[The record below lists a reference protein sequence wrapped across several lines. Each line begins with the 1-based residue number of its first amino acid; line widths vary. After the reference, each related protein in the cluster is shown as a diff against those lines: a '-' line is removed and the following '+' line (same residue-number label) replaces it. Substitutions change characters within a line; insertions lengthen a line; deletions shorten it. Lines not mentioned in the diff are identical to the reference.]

1 MRPVRAVPIPG
12 IVTVGILSLA
22 ASLALAA
29 PSPHLNSP
37 SDRKAFRRWFTFLAE
52 SRYYARKPL
61 RGVSDAD
68 GLLRWAYEQALH
80 QHDAHWYHTVELPL
94 LPAMPSVRPF
104 EPGVCESHPDPFT
117 PLLVS
122 RNLADAEPG
131 DLLIYRRS
139 DLGPHLMIYIGA
151 SQILPS
157 PKKWVIY
164 QANSPRDIH
173 KLSLDSLRND
183 PSPGWRPALDN
194 PEFLGVWRLDILGDF
209 E

>member
-1 MRPVRAVPIPG
+1 MA
-12 IVTVGILSLA
+12 GILSLA
-22 ASLALAA
+22 VSLAWAA
-29 PSPHLNSP
+29 PSAHLNSP

-68 GLLRWAYEQALH
+68 GLLRWAYQQALR
-80 QHDAHWYHTVELPL
+80 QHDARWYHTVELPL
-94 LPAMPSVRPF
+94 LPAMPSVGQF
-104 EPGVCESHPDPFT
+104 EAGLCESHPDPFA

-122 RNLADAEPG
+122 RSLADAEPG
-131 DLLIYRRS
+131 DLLLYRRS
-139 DLGPHLMIYIGA
+139 DLGAHLMIYIGS

-164 QANSPRDIH
+164 QSSSPRDIH

-183 PSPGWRPALDN
+183 PSPGWRPELDN
-194 PEFLGVWRLDILGDF
+194 PDFLGVWRLDILG
-209 E
+209 EPE